1 MDAITATELA
11 RDTRQILDRVAR
23 AGESFDILRH
33 QTAVARLVPARR
45 TMTAAQALAGL
56 RAMMTPRS
64 AAAWA
69 KDSRAGFGQAVR
81 DPWA

>member
-11 RDTRQILDRVAR
+11 RDTHRIIDRVASS
-23 AGESFDILRH
+23 GESVDILR
-33 QTAVARLVPARR
+33 QDTAVARLVPAQR
-45 TMTAAQALAGL
+45 TMTAVQVLAGL
-56 RAMMTPRS
+56 RPMLTPR

-69 KDSRAGFGQAVR
+69 KDSRSGFGQTVR

>member
-11 RDTRQILDRVAR
+11 RDTRQILDRVAGSG
-23 AGESFDILRH
+23 AAIDIQRH
-33 QTAVARLVPARR
+33 QTTVTRLVPAVR

-56 RAMMTPRS
+56 QPMLTPKE
-64 AAAWA
+64 AGAWA
-69 KDSRAGFGQAVR
+69 KDSRTGFGQGVR

>member
-1 MDAITATELA
+1 METITATELA
-11 RDTRQILDRVAR
+11 RDTRQLLDRVGS
-23 AGESFDILRH
+23 GESFDILRH
-33 QTAVARLVPARR
+33 QTAVARLVPAQR

-56 RAMMTPRS
+56 RRMLTPRE

-69 KDSRAGFGQAVR
+69 KDSRYGFGQTVR